1 MRCAALTHS
10 ATARA
15 YVHAQVAKAM
25 YGDMFDNTA
34 PRKTKEAHCS
44 WCYEFTTH
52 FFIKDKDHWLCD
64 ACKGKTTESQRCSD
78 AMARLE
84 GSNKRSAVCAKSLPT
99 WEEALER
106 KKKAFSKQWNA
117 TKIRYELTRESPTRH
132 QVAPQPD
139 PGVASLSDAHARSRV
154 LTHALCYVPRLIP
167 RTPPPPTPSHR
178 GAGDEGRAS
187 AAVLAAGHH
196 VGAASRAPGYPGVP
210 RVKRHLFI

>member
-1 MRCAALTHS
+1 LPPAVSFAVHATFLCMRPPRRSGPCSVRSQALCWRRGLHGVSCAALTCL
-10 ATARA
+10 TMARA
-15 YVHAQVAKAM
+15 CVLAQVAKAM

-44 WCYEFTTH
+44 WCYEFSTH

-132 QVAPQPD
+132 QVAPHQKP
-139 PGVASLSDAHARSRV
+139 AS
-154 LTHALCYVPRLIP
+154 
-167 RTPPPPTPSHR
+167 
-178 GAGDEGRAS
+178 
-187 AAVLAAGHH
+187 
-196 VGAASRAPGYPGVP
+196 
-210 RVKRHLFI
+210 HL